1 MRVLAP
7 DFYNQLPVL
16 FLRMSRSYYL
26 LKQGFNVFA
35 GHYTPDIRFGS
46 LPLSSSQT
54 VDAFHATRAF
64 CHVFLHMHLL
74 AFSLAPHL
82 ATRSN
87 AFGSGPKLK
96 SRLLK
101 ISDEDKSKA
110 LAHFSKPQTSL

>member
-46 LPLSSSQT
+46 CPFP
-54 VDAFHATRAF
+54 AA
-64 CHVFLHMHLL
+64 
-74 AFSLAPHL
+74 
-82 ATRSN
+82 
-87 AFGSGPKLK
+87 
-96 SRLLK
+96 
-101 ISDEDKSKA
+101 
-110 LAHFSKPQTSL
+110 KP